1 MSAKAGVKTFGDKAV
16 DAIIQ
21 EYKQLD
27 EKMAFNPIA
36 KESLTL
42 DDRKKALRSI
52 TLIKEKRCGRIK
64 GRTVADGRPQRDY
77 IPQEDSTSPTISI
90 EALMLS
96 IAIDANEKRH
106 VATCDVEGAYL
117 HADMTDTVH
126 MVFEDNMVDYM
137 VQANPDRYSPYV
149 TTNKHGKR
157 LLYVELKKAL
167 YGCVKSALLW
177 YNLFSSTLTEMGFTL
192 NPCDS
197 CVANKTINGKQCTI
211 CWYVDD
217 LKISHIDKAVVEDI
231 IVTIEQSF
239 GKMTVTHGR
248 THSYVGMDITY
259 TEHGEATVLM
269 QQYLDEAID
278 DFPEDCTA
286 TALSPAAPHLFEVDD
301 NCKRLS
307 EPNRRILH
315 SITAKLLFVAK
326 RARPDIQVPI
336 AFLTSRVTNADEDDW
351 KKLKRLLEYLHSTAN
366 MPLTLSIDNLSVIKS
381 WVDASY
387 AIHKDMRSHTG
398 GIIMMGKGTLYA
410 RSSKQKINTKSSTE
424 AELVGASDF
433 LSQTIWTRNFLQAQG
448 YSVTTNDFYQDN
460 MSAMLLERNGRAS
473 AGQRSGHI
481 NIRYFFI
488 KDRIAKGDIYL
499 VHCPTTRMVADFF
512 TKPLQGPLF
521 RRFRDI
527 IMGIAHPSSLQPPSS
542 IEPRS
547 VLEMN
552 ISGDKNSITKDKH
565 LLPITK
571 EHLEHENKDTKT
583 HEDTDEWI
591 YIPKSKEKRKQAS
604 KITPK
609 DHNYNE

>member
-1 MSAKAGVKTFGDKAV
+1 
-16 DAIIQ
+16 
-21 EYKQLD
+21 
-27 EKMAFNPIA
+27 
-36 KESLTL
+36 
-42 DDRKKALRSI
+42 
-52 TLIKEKRCGRIK
+52 
-64 GRTVADGRPQRDY
+64 
-77 IPQEDSTSPTISI
+77 
-90 EALMLS
+90 MLS

-149 TTNKHGKR
+149 TTNKHGKK

-177 YNLFSSTLTEMGFTL
+177 YNLFSSTLTEMGFAL
-192 NPCDS
+192 NPYDS

-473 AGQRSGHI
+473 AGQRSRHI